1 MSSAAAGSK
10 SKLKLRTRR
19 VLLLLLLLLLLP
31 ASAVAF
37 LSCNAQRTPR
47 RLSVSIKSFSRLL
60 SALGFLLW
68 ALGFGLSAFCPVFLL
83 RAVGGVFARLFC
95 LLLFFG
101 GFLDE
106 IWEADGKVT
115 SLDQTGGYPSIVPA
129 ASYHVPG
136 LSPHFT
142 YLHFVLTIIC
152 LCQIYWFTDLLIY
165 CAGGEGKVRARR
177 GEGKASRGEGQ
188 DKRPVKNSN
197 AKDSHFTLDWPNMT
211 KIYWYNGIQE
221 SSRNK
226 TINRVS

>member
-106 IWEADGKVT
+106 I
-115 SLDQTGGYPSIVPA
+115 
-129 ASYHVPG
+129 
-136 LSPHFT
+136 
-142 YLHFVLTIIC
+142 
-152 LCQIYWFTDLLIY
+152 
-165 CAGGEGKVRARR
+165 
-177 GEGKASRGEGQ
+177 
-188 DKRPVKNSN
+188 
-197 AKDSHFTLDWPNMT
+197 
-211 KIYWYNGIQE
+211 
-221 SSRNK
+221 
-226 TINRVS
+226 